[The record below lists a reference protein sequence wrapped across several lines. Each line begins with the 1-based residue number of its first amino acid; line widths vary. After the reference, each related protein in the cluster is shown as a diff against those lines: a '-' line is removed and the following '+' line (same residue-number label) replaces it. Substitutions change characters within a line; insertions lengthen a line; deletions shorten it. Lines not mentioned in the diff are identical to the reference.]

1 MTRGQ
6 GTFKHAAIY
15 SVAGIMG
22 RMIGFIMLPFYSH
35 ILRGHGYAV
44 IGMLDFGMT
53 FLVSLLTYGV
63 RGSIIRLYHDEKDP
77 ARKPLV
83 VSTGIRIV
91 AVVAGVVVLPLML
104 LAKPIAGF
112 LLDDPTIYR
121 YVIMALIGFYFD
133 LVGQGASAW
142 LLIRSRSVQFASIN
156 LIRLFLG
163 LSLNIW
169 LIVLEGRGLDGYFI
183 STLITNIFSGSIMV
197 FLAVRDC
204 GTGYD
209 PIISRTIR
217 GFLLPLIPSSMA
229 SFVSRQ
235 LERVLVKFQI
245 DLLSVGILEMGYKFP
260 VLIGQLISQPLMQS
274 WNTRRFEIADDLG
287 APKRISRMFTYFLF
301 MVSFAGLIMAVVIK
315 PLLVVLTPPEFHGA
329 YRITRVEII
338 STIMKASYYH
348 LAFGLFYAK
357 DTKSIAKIRVISS
370 AFKVPLTWFF
380 ISTWGIFGAAYSA
393 LVTSV
398 VINIVICRASQKK
411 YHLDFEWKKI
421 AVITGGGLLMFILI
435 IRWDLTNNAMYL
447 YCNQS
452 FFPWL
457 ADQLQATYLGTW
469 KSGKAV
475 ALFSD
480 RTEAMAEI
488 LVRGLA
494 AVSYVALLPY
504 VHEKSGV
511 RVKFMTCKFWNSII
525 SRKEN

>member
-1 MTRGQ
+1 MTKGQ

-22 RMIGFIMLPFYSH
+22 RMMGFIMLPFYSH

-44 IGMLDFGMT
+44 IGMLDFGLS
-53 FLVSLLTYGV
+53 FLISLLTYGV

-77 ARKPLV
+77 AKKRLV
-83 VSTGIRIV
+83 VSTGIRII
-91 AVVAGVVVLPLML
+91 AVVAAAVVLPLML
-104 LAKPIAGF
+104 FAKPIAGL

-156 LIRLFLG
+156 LVRLFLG

-169 LIVLEGRGLDGYFI
+169 LIVLQGRGLDGYFI
-183 STLITNIFSGSIMV
+183 SSLVTNIFSGSIMV
-197 FLAVRDC
+197 FLAVREC

-209 PIISRTIR
+209 PAISRTIR

-235 LERVLVKFQI
+235 IERVLVKFQI
-245 DLLSVGILEMGYKFP
+245 DLVSVGILEMGYKFP
-260 VLIGQLISQPLMQS
+260 VLIAQLISRPLMQS
-274 WNTRRFEIADDLG
+274 WNTRRFEIADEPG
-287 APKRISRMFTYFLF
+287 APMRISRMFTYFLF
-301 MVSFAGLIMAVVIK
+301 MVSFAGLLMAVAIK

-348 LAFGLFYAK
+348 LAFGLFFAK
-357 DTKSIAKIRVISS
+357 DTKSISKIRGISS
-370 AFKVPLTWFF
+370 ALKVPLTWFF
-380 ISTWGIFGAAYSA
+380 IDTWGIFGAAYSA
-393 LVTSV
+393 LVTSTV
-398 VINIVICRASQKK
+398 VNVVMYRASQKK

-421 AVITGGGLLMFILI
+421 AVIFGGGLLMFTLI
-435 IRWDLTNNAMYL
+435 SRWDLTNNPFYL
-447 YCNQS
+447 HCTQS
-452 FFPWL
+452 ILPWL
-457 ADQLQATYLGTW
+457 VDQLQGTFLGTW

-475 ALFSD
+475 ALFTD
-480 RTEAMAEI
+480 RTEPMAEI
-488 LVRGLA
+488 LVRSLA
-494 AVSYVALLPY
+494 ATSFIVVLPF
-504 VHEKSGV
+504 VHDKTGT
-511 RVKFMTCKFWNSII
+511 RVKNLVHRAWHFT
-525 SRKEN
+525 RRG